1 MLDKKLRDYSTKPFW
16 DINQWALRTEEQKS
30 FTKVNNGQIYENND
44 KSLCCE
50 GKQ

>member
-1 MLDKKLRDYSTKPFW
+1 MLDKKLRDYSTQPFW

-30 FTKVNNGQIYENND
+30 FTKVNGQIYEDND